1 MTSTSPAMADSGA
14 AATRPAQASS
24 LRSTRSDIDDRTRLA
39 GANKFEL
46 LLFRLGEAPGN
57 KQRELFGINVFNV
70 REVLV
75 MPAVTE
81 LANAHEHLMGVANI
95 RGQIIPVINLP
106 AVLGCRPGNGMSILM
121 VTEFGRTVQAFAV
134 EDVREIVRLEWD
146 QVLPAENSH
155 AGALITGIARLDGAN
170 ADTRLA
176 QVLDVEQILR
186 TVMPVSTEEINRE
199 VVGPV
204 LTLPAGSC
212 VLVADDSA
220 VARSVIELGLK
231 AMGVPYVMTK
241 TGKEAWERLQH
252 SLDSTGPEGQASGEK
267 FAVVLTDL
275 EMPEMDGFTLTR
287 LIKQDPRFKAIPV
300 VIHSSLT
307 GTTNENHVKAVGADG
322 YVAKFAPR
330 ELAATLRSVLARH

>member
-1 MTSTSPAMADSGA
+1 MRT
-14 AATRPAQASS
+14 AQQE
-24 LRSTRSDIDDRTRLA
+24 IEERTRLA
-39 GANKFEL
+39 GNNKFEL
-46 LLFRLGEAPGN
+46 LLFRLGEAPGSG
-57 KQRELFGINVFNV
+57 QRELFGINVFKV

-106 AVLGCRPGNGMSILM
+106 AVVGCEPKKGLNILM
-121 VTEFGRTVQAFAV
+121 VTEFGRTIQAFAV
-134 EDVREIVRLEWD
+134 EDVREIVRLDWD
-146 QVLPAENSH
+146 QVLPAEGSH
-155 AGALITGIARLDGAN
+155 AGAVITGIARLDGAT

-176 QVLDVEQILR
+176 QVLDVEQILK
-186 TVMPVSTEEINRE
+186 TVMPVTTEEINRE
-199 VVGPV
+199 VVGPELV
-204 LTLPAGSC
+204 LPAGS
-212 VLVADDSA
+212 VILAVDDSA

-231 AMGVPYVMTK
+231 AMGVPYIMTK
-241 TGKEAWERLQH
+241 TGKEAWDRLQ
-252 SLDSTGPEGQASGEK
+252 SISDEAIAEGQSAK
-267 FAVVLTDL
+267 DKVAVVLTDL

-307 GTTNENHVKAVGADG
+307 GATNENHVKSVGANA

-330 ELAATLRSVLARH
+330 ELAATIRNVLPTH

>member
-1 MTSTSPAMADSGA
+1 MRT
-14 AATRPAQASS
+14 AQQE
-24 LRSTRSDIDDRTRLA
+24 IDDRTRLA
-39 GANKFEL
+39 GNNKFEL
-46 LLFRLGEAPGN
+46 LLFRLGGAPGSG
-57 KQRELFGINVFNV
+57 QRELFGINVFKV

-75 MPAVTE
+75 MPEITE
-81 LANAHEHLMGVANI
+81 LANAHMHLMGVANI

-106 AVLGCRPGNGMSILM
+106 AVLGCKPTNGLSILM

-170 ADTRLA
+170 ANTRLA
-176 QVLDVEQILR
+176 QVLDVEQILK
-186 TVMPVSTEEINRE
+186 TVMPVTTEEINRE

-204 LTLPAGSC
+204 LSLPPGTSI
-212 VLVADDSA
+212 LVADDSA

-231 AMGVPYVMTK
+231 AMGLPYIMTK
-241 TGKEAWERLQH
+241 TGKEAWERLQATA
-252 SLDSTGPEGQASGEK
+252 DRKGAGAETI
-267 FAVVLTDL
+267 AVVLTDL

-287 LIKQDPRFKAIPV
+287 LIKQDARFKSIPV

-307 GTTNENHVKAVGADG
+307 GTTNENHVKAVGADA

-330 ELAATLRSVLARH
+330 ELAATLRAVLERH